1 MSERIELPPGWVTC
15 TLRDVV
21 DDTVSGGGPTTGDE
35 FLYVDISSIDNQTK
49 RIEDV
54 KRLPVAKAP
63 SRARQRLLPND
74 VVVSMTRPNLNAVAL
89 VTADLAGA
97 IGSTGFCVLRPVIES
112 RYVYYRVQS
121 LAFIEEMT
129 GLVQGALYPAVRPRD
144 VLAHRLP
151 LPPLAEQRRIV
162 QKIEELFTELDAGV
176 TALERVR
183 ANLKRYRAAV
193 LKGAVEGALTADWRA
208 RRPDVEPA
216 GDLLQR
222 ILRERR
228 DAWEQAELARYAKS
242 GKTPPKGWQGK
253 YKEPTAPDTTDL
265 PKLPAGWRWVTIDQL
280 AIVSTGATPLRSKSA
295 YYENGTIPWVTS
307 GALNKLF
314 VDEANEYITPLAVEE
329 TNAKV
334 FSAGTLLIAMYGEG
348 KTRGKVSELRIAAAT
363 NQACAALLF
372 EGLAAPCKPY
382 AKLFVRKNYD
392 DIRRLSSG
400 GVQPNLNLSIVRE
413 TSVPLPPSAEQEQ
426 IVAEVERL
434 LSVVDDVEALVA
446 TGLMQAVRLRQSIL
460 KQAFEGKLVLQDPT
474 DQPADVL
481 VERIQREVI
490 LTEATADETRK
501 ANTMNAE
508 AKSAQRHISTINTS
522 SELTSLISQ
531 LQVSKPVLPIDL
543 WQESNLEINEFYALL
558 VQEVAANRVVEHREG
573 RRVYLEAVV

>member
-1 MSERIELPPGWVTC
+1 VSERIELPPGWVTC

-49 RIEDV
+49 RIDDV

-176 TALERVR
+176 AALERVR

-193 LKGAVEGALTADWRA
+193 LKAAVEGALTAGWRA
-208 RRPDVEPA
+208 QHPDVESA
-216 GDLLQR
+216 SDLLQR

-265 PKLPAGWRWVTIDQL
+265 PDLPEGWCWANVEQLLIESPCNGISIKGSSEPPGVPALRLSAMSNGGFDYTDRRYIPISETVAESL
-280 AIVSTGATPLRSKSA
+280 AINAGDYFVSRGNGSLRLVGR
-295 YYENGTIPWVTS
+295 GT
-307 GALNKLF
+307 
-314 VDEANEYITPLAVEE
+314 LAQEPPEQVVFPD
-329 TNAKV
+329 TMIRLR
-334 FSAGTLLIAMYGEG
+334 FSASSPVRSYMSLLWSSQVIRTQVERQARTTAGIYKISQADIASF
-348 KTRGKVSELRIAAAT
+348 T
-363 NQACAALLF
+363 
-372 EGLAAPCKPY
+372 
-382 AKLFVRKNYD
+382 
-392 DIRRLSSG
+392 
-400 GVQPNLNLSIVRE
+400 
-413 TSVPLPPSAEQEQ
+413 VPVPPLAEQEQ
-426 IVAEVERL
+426 IVAEVERR
-434 LSVVDDVEALVA
+434 LSVVDDAEARVA
-446 TGLMQAVRLRQSIL
+446 AGLKRAARLRQSIL
-460 KQAFEGKLVLQDPT
+460 KRAFAGQLVPRDPT
-474 DQPADVL
+474 D
-481 VERIQREVI
+481 E
-490 LTEATADETRK
+490 
-501 ANTMNAE
+501 
-508 AKSAQRHISTINTS
+508 
-522 SELTSLISQ
+522 
-531 LQVSKPVLPIDL
+531 PVG
-543 WQESNLEINEFYALL
+543 ALL
-558 VQEVAANRVVEHREG
+558 ERMEG
-573 RRVYLEAVV
+573 LSNVMMGR